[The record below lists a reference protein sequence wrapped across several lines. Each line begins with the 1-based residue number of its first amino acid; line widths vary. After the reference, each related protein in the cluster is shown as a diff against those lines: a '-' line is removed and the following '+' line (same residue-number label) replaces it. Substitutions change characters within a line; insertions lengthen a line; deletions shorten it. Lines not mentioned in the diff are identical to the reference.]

1 MLLAPCAA
9 LVLSVLA
16 ASTPSFP
23 EWARQAR
30 LAGASF
36 ELGMSDAQIEK
47 KLDQLAGEGVS
58 VVVADAPTGWSYV
71 HLVDD
76 APFAAVVDLMANRVI
91 PRAHARGL
99 RVAWY
104 LTTLELVSVK
114 GKKNGRD
121 PAAEHPDWVQID
133 RFGQAVSYTGKNAFW
148 LGKYDIDTWV
158 GPETPYRA
166 FYLGRVAACAAAGA
180 DALWFDVAYYLNDI
194 GQHWNLWPSHD
205 PYTAAAFFAA
215 CGVAPIPSRD
225 FDDSDWRRFVR
236 FRQESIA
243 SFASAVSAAAHAV
256 DADVAVF
263 FENWCIDWVGAT
275 TYAQDALDLAQDP
288 ALATA
293 HELSPLAQGGA
304 GMGQAR
310 LKHWRDYAAMVKFC
324 VESNQGR
331 PAWILSYA
339 GSVGDSLRQAGV
351 HAAHG
356 ANFYEARGP
365 EMVDHTTGSR
375 PELFSWIAANEA
387 LIYGSES
394 AAEVAVYYSPRTR
407 DFVDQGK
414 GGGSAFQLG
423 GAPFFGE
430 YRRQTRD
437 LLRRDIPFDL
447 VAPGTLLEADKARYR
462 WLLLPNVECVSD
474 AEAAWLADFAQGGG
488 LVACTQDSGRRDEWG
503 SVRAVNALAGLDIHD
518 AGEIE
523 SDLVQVL
530 LKKSAARKLLAE
542 IRSGTDAGGAPF
554 LLVPLVHLK
563 KGEMRDVP
571 LRVRLPPGFT
581 LLAVRATSPDAGEHV
596 LPFQEASGY
605 LDFTVPRV
613 KTVTLAVITG
623 S

>member
-1 MLLAPCAA
+1 MLIGTSALLA
-9 LVLSVLA
+9 LFLLA
-16 ASTPSFP
+16 ASAPSFP

-36 ELGMSDAQIEK
+36 EPEMSDAQIDK
-47 KLDQLAGEGVS
+47 KLDKLAAEGVS

-114 GKKNGRD
+114 GVKSGRD

-133 RFGQAVSYTGKNAFW
+133 RFGAPVSYAGKNAFW
-148 LGKYDIDTWV
+148 LNKNDIDTWV

-166 FYLGRVAACAAAGA
+166 FYLGRAQACAAAGA
-180 DALWFDVAYYLNDI
+180 DALWFDVAYYLNDA
-194 GQHWNLWPSHD
+194 GQHGGLWPSCD
-205 PYTAAAFFAA
+205 PHAAAAFLAA
-215 CGVAPIPSRD
+215 YGVAPIPQRD
-225 FDDSDWRRFVR
+225 FDDPDWRRFVR
-236 FRQESIA
+236 FRQQSIA
-243 SFASAVSAAAHAV
+243 SFASAVAAAAHAV

-263 FENWCIDWVGAT
+263 FENWSIDWVGAT

-288 ALATA
+288 DLATA
-293 HELSPLAQGGA
+293 HELCPLAQGGA
-304 GMGQAR
+304 GMGKAN
-310 LKHWRDYAAMVKFC
+310 LKNWLDYAAMVKFC

-339 GSVGDSLRQAGV
+339 GSVSDSLRQAGV
-351 HAAHG
+351 HVALG

-375 PELFSWIAANEA
+375 PELFPWIAANED

-394 AAEVAVYYSPRTR
+394 VAEVAVYYSPRTR
-407 DFVDQGK
+407 DFVDRGQ
-414 GGGSAFQLG
+414 GGGSGFQLG

-430 YRRQTRD
+430 YRRQTRR
-437 LLRRDIPFDL
+437 LLRRGIAFDL
-447 VAPGTLLEADKARYR
+447 VAPGTLVEADKTRYR

-488 LVACTQDSGRRDEWG
+488 NVACTQDSGRRDEWG
-503 SVRAVNALAGLDIHD
+503 ALRAGNALAALEPH
-518 AGEIE
+518 AVQEID

-542 IRSGTDAGGAPF
+542 VRSGTDAGGAPF
-554 LLVPLVHLK
+554 LLVPLVHMK
-563 KGEMRDVP
+563 KGEMQDVP

-581 LLAVRATSPDAGEHV
+581 PQGVRATSPDAGEHV
-596 LPFQEASGY
+596 LPFLEASGY
-605 LDFTVPRV
+605 IDFTVPRV
-613 KTVTLAVITG
+613 KTVTLAVVTAP
-623 S
+623 